1 MKTIVAF
8 ALFIA
13 CVAHIHCFS
22 YPSCGGNVFYTE
34 EHPSGY
40 LEEVVYNYPY
50 PYRCAGVNH
59 GYGDCKCP
67 RCISYPSCGGNVF
80 YTEEHPSG
88 YLEEVVYNYPYPYR
102 CAGVNHG
109 YGDCKCPRCSPRLF
123 TQQHVPCNTYH

>member
-34 EHPSGY
+34 EHPLGY

-50 PYRCAGVNH
+50 PYRCAG
-59 GYGDCKCP
+59 
-67 RCISYPSCGGNVF
+67 
-80 YTEEHPSG
+80 
-88 YLEEVVYNYPYPYR
+88 
-102 CAGVNHG
+102 
-109 YGDCKCPRCSPRLF
+109 
-123 TQQHVPCNTYH
+123 

>member
-8 ALFIA
+8 ALFIT
-13 CVAHIHCFS
+13 CVAHIHCF
-22 YPSCGGNVFYTE
+22 
-34 EHPSGY
+34 
-40 LEEVVYNYPY
+40 
-50 PYRCAGVNH
+50 
-59 GYGDCKCP
+59 
-67 RCISYPSCGGNVF
+67 SYPSCGGNVF

>member
-1 MKTIVAF
+1 M
-8 ALFIA
+8 LR
-13 CVAHIHCFS
+13 
-22 YPSCGGNVFYTE
+22 G
-34 EHPSGY
+34 
-40 LEEVVYNYPY
+40 
-50 PYRCAGVNH
+50 
-59 GYGDCKCP
+59 
-67 RCISYPSCGGNVF
+67 ISYPSCGGNVF